1 MKAKLVEQ
9 NGSGASGTV
18 TLTATDDGG
27 LKVVIRSQGLVPGV
41 FHPQHIHG
49 SGHGGHFTCPT
60 LKEADTDGDGVITN
74 EEGMGEYDLIFFS
87 VDGQRWCDCDAARR
101 ARPQADARAD
111 SEGRISYE
119 RCALT
124 QSPRHPDQ
132 PRDASC

>member
-1 MKAKLVEQ
+1 MPTDERRGRRDRESKAGGT

-27 LKVVIRSQGLVPGV
+27 LKVVHRSQGLVPGV

-74 EEGMGEYDLIFFS
+74 
-87 VDGQRWCDCDAARR
+87 RR
-101 ARPQADARAD
+101 
-111 SEGRISYE
+111 GW
-119 RCALT
+119 
-124 QSPRHPDQ
+124 
-132 PRDASC
+132 ASTA